1 MKKLVI
7 LVVLGAL
14 LAVSAFAHGHGGG
27 HHGKGGNHGGGYGH
41 YHGNVWCTQIHW

>member
-7 LVVLGAL
+7 LAVLGTL

-27 HHGKGGNHGGGYGH
+27 HHGKGRGGHGH
-41 YHGNVWCTQIHW
+41 YHGNVWCTQNHW